1 MKMSKYSNLMQKIG
15 NKNLVWAT
23 DLETDGVGTQDQQA
37 GWKWT
42 RQVMFKKWDRNRIKE
57 FNVAEFSV
65 KHRNILNMQYAK
77 LSQSDVPTLLG

>member
-1 MKMSKYSNLMQKIG
+1 MKFNLMQKIG
-15 NKNLVWAT
+15 NKNLVGAT

-65 KHRNILNMQYAK
+65 KHHEKLKHSQYAVRK
-77 LSQSDVPTLLG
+77 IESI